1 MSKAY
6 SSKLSQDQFE
16 LIAHLIPAAL
26 AGGRPRTV
34 EMWAV
39 MNAILSVV
47 VQGCKWRD
55 IPADLPPWSTVY
67 T

>member
-16 LIAHLIPAAL
+16 LIAHLIPAAK
-26 AGGRPRTV
+26 AAGRPRTV